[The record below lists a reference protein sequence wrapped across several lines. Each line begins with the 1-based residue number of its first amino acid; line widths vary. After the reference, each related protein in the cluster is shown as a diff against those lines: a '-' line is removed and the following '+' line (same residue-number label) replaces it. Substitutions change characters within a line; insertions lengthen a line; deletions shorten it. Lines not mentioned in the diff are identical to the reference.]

1 MHLQRSKNGT
11 AGAFFLC
18 YNGLSQIRHSKTSDF
33 FEVKFRCFALK
44 VRRFASKKSD
54 VLHFRS
60 LLLQKKFFVFLL
72 HFLHQSLRTPLYI
85 EDFRWRIGCR
95 IRGGCRI
102 HPALSVSFI
111 LYFPL
116 FCPQYPAFSSDSVP
130 NKAGNC
136 RAIASFLD
144 GSSAKHSKWV
154 QLYWRLLL
162 WTNKV

>member
-1 MHLQRSKNGT
+1 MALQVH
-11 AGAFFLC
+11 FFLC
-18 YNGLSQIRHSKTSDF
+18 YNGQSQIRHSKTSDF
-33 FEVKFRCFALK
+33 FEVKFRCFAPK

-85 EDFRWRIGCR
+85 GNFRWRIGCR

-111 LYFPL
+111 LFFL
-116 FCPQYPAFSSDSVP
+116 FFSLFLPSISDISLWFRAECSTKLLGYWAFLRWLIGKAFKVGSIVLASSIVD
-130 NKAGNC
+130 K
-136 RAIASFLD
+136 
-144 GSSAKHSKWV
+144 
-154 QLYWRLLL
+154 
-162 WTNKV
+162 